1 MQDSNLI
8 GQNVWERRFI
18 LQNKS
23 VARAKTTR
31 LHFWMFFSRSNV
43 MNHNLEYSRII
54 TNLDLLIPIV
64 KPLNAQFVHNVA
76 PLSTVAI
83 NGLYL
88 VTNLTTLS
96 HEGTYSKYNL

>member
-1 MQDSNLI
+1 MKYFFIIDFLILIKTVGKGVSSLQFLLLKTFLGLIMQDSNVI

-31 LHFWMFFSRSNV
+31 FHFWMFFSRSNV

-54 TNLDLLIPIV
+54 TNLALLTP
-64 KPLNAQFVHNVA
+64 
-76 PLSTVAI
+76 S
-83 NGLYL
+83 
-88 VTNLTTLS
+88 
-96 HEGTYSKYNL
+96 